1 MDSLETKQYSFEIFD
16 DVLLNLYNEQFNYD
30 SFKSLISK
38 KANNSNDTLQQLI
51 AKLNSDDN
59 DDPKLVVNLSDDMKE
74 QYKNGTLCLD
84 KDKEGNMYAQLRN
97 NNKFGKKLTI
107 KEDETK
113 DLTIAAQIESI
124 KDILIEIVDSLEN
137 IEKDI
142 NNILAG
148 LHNDRVGLYYSG
160 ISLYLEAL
168 QVSDSNLKNQLV
180 AQSLKSLNDSQAQLI
195 QEFKSDIAFLHS
207 SEYKNIK
214 KHKHDCLIEKMT
226 SINESY
232 KTINRIITIK
242 AMIYFDNNQFSSM
255 MMVCKEYQRFIEAI
269 IKPNKDFLIEC
280 DPRNDSLLDGVWS
293 RRANT
298 VLQLNEIQRKLN
310 NTEHLSIKM
319 EE

>member
-1 MDSLETKQYSFEIFD
+1 MDYLNTKQYSFEIFD
-16 DVLLNLYNEQFNYD
+16 DILLKLYDEQFNYD
-30 SFKSLISK
+30 SFKSLIIK
-38 KANNSNDTLQQLI
+38 KSNNSNDKIQQLI

-59 DDPKLVVNLSDDMKE
+59 DDPKLVVNLTDEMKE
-74 QYKNGTLCLD
+74 QYKKGTLCLD

-113 DLTIAAQIESI
+113 DLTIAAQLESI
-124 KDILIEIVDSLEN
+124 KDVLIEIVDSLEN
-137 IEKDI
+137 IEKSI
-142 NNILAG
+142 NIVLTG

-160 ISLYLEAL
+160 ISIYLEAL
-168 QVSDSNLKNQLV
+168 QASDFNLKNQLI

-214 KHKHDCLIEKMT
+214 RHKHDCLMEKMT

-232 KTINRIITIK
+232 KIINRIITIK

-255 MMVCKEYQRFIEAI
+255 MMVCKEYQRFIESI

-280 DPRNDSLLDGVWS
+280 DPRNDSLLNGIWN

-298 VLQLNEIQRKLN
+298 SIQLKEIQNKLN
-310 NTEHLSIKM
+310 NTEHLSIKL